1 MNNPQRDKQ
10 PAAIAER
17 ARALQEALEDKGLLP
32 DGFVDN
38 VEAGLDDRF
47 HWRNGARVVARA
59 WLDPDY
65 RRRLLAD
72 GTAACAELGFEGP
85 QGEYIVVLEDVPD
98 LHNVIVCTQCSCT
111 AWPVLGLPPDWYK
124 SPEYRARVAR
134 EPRPLLRE
142 MGLDLP
148 ESVEIRVWDTT
159 AETRFLVLPL
169 RPPGTDGWSEQQLAA
184 IVSREAMIGV
194 ARIDPPAA
202 ATSN

>member
-1 MNNPQRDKQ
+1 MSEPRRDKQ
-10 PAAIAER
+10 PAPIAQR
-17 ARALQEALEDKGLLP
+17 ARALREALEEKGLLP
-32 DGFVDN
+32 DGFLDT
-38 VEAGLDDRF
+38 VEARLDDQF
-47 HWRNGARVVARA
+47 HWRNGAQVVARA
-59 WLDPDY
+59 WTDPDY
-65 RRRLLAD
+65 RERLLAD
-72 GTAACAELGFEGP
+72 GTAACVELGFEGP
-85 QGEYIVVLEDVPD
+85 QGEYIVVLEDSPD

-169 RPPGTDGWSEQQLAA
+169 RPEGTDGWSEEKLAA
-184 IVSREAMIGV
+184 IVTREAMFGIALVERPSSGG
-194 ARIDPPAA
+194 
-202 ATSN
+202 